1 MSDSE
6 NYAIVLRKCAMLLLP
21 DGMTVTVLVHS
32 SDLSDTGV
40 SSTLPSEQLVRGVLA
55 DSLGRMLARVAEGPE
70 EASNQ
75 ADLDVAVLRSYNIE
89 ASSSSSS

>member
-6 NYAIVLRKCAMLLLP
+6 NYALVLRKCATLLLP
-21 DGMTVTVLVHS
+21 EGMTVTVLVHS
-32 SDLSDTGV
+32 ADLGETGI

-55 DSLGRMLARVAEGPE
+55 DSLGRMLARVAQGPE

-75 ADLDVAVLRSYNIE
+75 ADFDVAVLRSYNI
-89 ASSSSSS
+89 ASSSSSSS